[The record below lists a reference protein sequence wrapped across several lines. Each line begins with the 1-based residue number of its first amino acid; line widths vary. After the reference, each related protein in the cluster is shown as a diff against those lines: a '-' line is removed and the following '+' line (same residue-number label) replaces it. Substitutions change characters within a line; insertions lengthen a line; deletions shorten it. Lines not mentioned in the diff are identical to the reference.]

1 MRWGLIPFFGWE
13 GMRVVLRNI
22 RSLGVAAIVV
32 LACCLTSQA
41 EKRAVAVPLG
51 EGDALP
57 GLCFFPDDRI
67 ANPWPG
73 VVVAANAGGIKLT
86 QYHTYCQKLSDE
98 GFAVLLVDASG
109 YPESLTPGKDS
120 WRKMPHHVWAWVNH
134 LSVVALLALNHDWYV
149 RNIGCAVDF
158 LRSQPRVDAKRIAV
172 SAFSQS
178 ANAAL
183 SYASGRRAIAGLVW
197 NNGGWP
203 WILPYE
209 PSKLPPVL
217 IFHGEADGVYN
228 VGYARKLSDEL
239 REARRDFECY
249 LYPGERHMFNIYY
262 DLDKPGDD
270 HKPAL
275 KSSFDHLVAFLDR
288 VLRKQARREPSPV
301 RATDDERRDASGSSD
316 MTSLAK

>member
-1 MRWGLIPFFGWE
+1 ME
-13 GMRVVLRNI
+13 VVFRKI
-22 RSLGVAAIVV
+22 RSFGLAAVLV

-41 EKRAVAVPLG
+41 EQRPVEVPLG
-51 EGDALP
+51 EGSLLP
-57 GLCFFPDDRI
+57 GICFFPDDRT

-86 QYHTYCQKLSDE
+86 QYHTYCQRLSDK

-109 YPESLTPGKDS
+109 YPENLTPGKDS
-120 WRKMPHHVWAWVNH
+120 WRKMPYHVWAWVNH
-134 LSVVALLALNHDWYV
+134 LSVVARLTISHDWYV

-158 LRSQPRVDAKRIAV
+158 LRSQPRVEPKRIAV

-183 SYASGRRAIAGLVW
+183 SYASGRRTVAGVVW

-217 IFHGEADGVYN
+217 IFHGEDDGVYN
-228 VGYARKLSDEL
+228 VRYARELSDQL
-239 REARRDFECY
+239 QEARQDFECY
-249 LYPGERHMFNIYY
+249 LYPGERHMFNVYY
-262 DLDKPGDD
+262 DLDKPGDE
-270 HKPAL
+270 HKPVL
-275 KSSFDHLVAFLDR
+275 ESSFDHLVSFLDR
-288 VLRKQARREPSPV
+288 VFKKQTPRGPSPV
-301 RATDDERRDASGSSD
+301 RSADDAAERHPGMGRVQPVKMGGYSV
-316 MTSLAK
+316 AKPAE